1 MDAAIRMKGPCK
13 LHLVQLYIWTIGQH
27 RSTDVPVLFLSKL
40 TCPHTREAA
49 VQVNQELCSLS
60 ETGIAL
66 QAVCPHMQYILKTDR
81 TVSCVYLT
89 LPAALKVPCMKD
101 SVLPQSFL
109 LLSDD
114 ESCILQEGLPF
125 SMAMPSLCL
134 CTSSAYVRKPVLIWP
149 MYANR
154 ASPATGTFRKVS
166 RSCCKTAGLLRVGS
180 RNLLANNLTTLK
192 PRLFRS
198 CATASALDW
207 KSVTSSGTSSRS
219 PPITIATGV
228 ETALQT

>member
-60 ETGIAL
+60 ETVIAL

-81 TVSCVYLT
+81 SVSCVYLT

-101 SVLPQSFL
+101 SVLSQSFCYFQMMSHAYCMKAY
-109 LLSDD
+109 LS
-114 ESCILQEGLPF
+114 LWQ
-125 SMAMPSLCL
+125 CL
-134 CTSSAYVRKPVLIWP
+134 HS
-149 MYANR
+149 
-154 ASPATGTFRKVS
+154 
-166 RSCCKTAGLLRVGS
+166 
-180 RNLLANNLTTLK
+180 
-192 PRLFRS
+192 
-198 CATASALDW
+198 ASA
-207 KSVTSSGTSSRS
+207 
-219 PPITIATGV
+219 PP
-228 ETALQT
+228 LHM